1 MSKYTSQKIKFS
13 IKDFFSKCDQIRSFA
28 VMLVGVKLDIPH
40 GKVKEVVE
48 KQWIKNLQWIKAT
61 TTGIIK
67 TSRKFSWKY
76 DIRRFT
82 GLTDT
87 KNYHRVPRKMSIKKI
102 KNLYQRWV
110 PQRDLPIKKTQ
121 LKIFAGIISTQSF
134 VTNTKMSNKRMI
146 TELLLLELALAL
158 YITLLV
164 IRWRFGHVKKM
175 MSDK

>member
-1 MSKYTSQKIKFS
+1 MKFS
-13 IKDFFSKCDQIRSFA
+13 IKGFFSKCDQIRSFA
-28 VMLVGVKLDIPH
+28 AMLVRVKLDIPH
-40 GKVKEVVE
+40 GKAKEVVE

-61 TTGIIK
+61 TTSIIK

-76 DIRRFT
+76 DIRSFT

-87 KNYHRVPRKMSIKKI
+87 KNYHRVSRNMSIKKT

-110 PQRDLPIKKTQ
+110 TQRDLPTKKIQ

-134 VTNTKMSNKRMI
+134 IINTKMSNKRMI
-146 TELLLLELALAL
+146 TELLLLELALPQ

-164 IRWRFGHVKKM
+164 IWWRFEHVKKM